1 MKVSEIMTGQLATVD
16 RSDSVAFAED
26 MMNANRVRHLP
37 VVDGD
42 VLVGIVTQRDVLA
55 ASVPSVSA
63 PSEDDDR
70 EMKSR
75 LRVERIMRGYVE
87 TVAPDSEAIEAADR
101 LLLHKIG
108 CLPVVDERKHVLGIV
123 TEADFVRLAR
133 DLLVALEEARARVSE
148 RRTRRA
154 R

>member
-63 PSEDDDR
+63 PSEEDDR